1 MSTHESNDQ
10 ADGASATE
18 TPTKNKKRKT
28 RGGQTSHETGF
39 DIDQETP
46 RAPAARSARSYNE
59 TPSLPPSES
68 LEATS
73 ASGRSSPTKALAR
86 FEIADSSI
94 VTDVLKPG
102 AKGAPLACSPYY
114 GISTG
119 SQWLEASYRRT
130 SRHRLA
136 LLIPL
141 RDSDPAFEQLDDF
154 MFETSKASGT
164 QNMPG
169 GLREHRYR
177 PETMLDNVF
186 SVVDMSTDC
195 QKNFE
200 GEYGWNNLVHTPMIA
215 AALYGGPPRRGEL
228 VCVVPWLTQHTNSM
242 HARIIKHY
250 LPSVGYG
257 KMVDYTLSIDPE
269 HDADPRVLPAI
280 ETFRKKSV
288 FGGVNHTDCD
298 NLRHRPLAYRDQEG
312 GENEA
317 KAQVQMGVW
326 HAAQWNFLASHVGGR
341 ISTLEYIPGLHV
353 IGRTWTLVATTYVLW
368 QGPPIGVTD
377 NPLGVLQIVA
387 ALQRLKTWAEDE
399 YWPWYK
405 KELLGLGN
413 VAETPDMTSEGA
425 VM

>member
-1 MSTHESNDQ
+1 
-10 ADGASATE
+10 
-18 TPTKNKKRKT
+18 
-28 RGGQTSHETGF
+28 
-39 DIDQETP
+39 
-46 RAPAARSARSYNE
+46 
-59 TPSLPPSES
+59 
-68 LEATS
+68 
-73 ASGRSSPTKALAR
+73 
-86 FEIADSSI
+86 
-94 VTDVLKPG
+94 
-102 AKGAPLACSPYY
+102 
-114 GISTG
+114 
-119 SQWLEASYRRT
+119 
-130 SRHRLA
+130 
-136 LLIPL
+136 
-141 RDSDPAFEQLDDF
+141 
-154 MFETSKASGT
+154 
-164 QNMPG
+164 
-169 GLREHRYR
+169 
-177 PETMLDNVF
+177 MLDNVF

-298 NLRHRPLAYRDQEG
+298 NLRHRPLAVSIETKRG

-353 IGRTWTLVATTYVLW
+353 IGRTWTLVATTYVGGKTVLW